1 MNNNEKESLRWYL
14 QGTRDARTAGR
25 NAANGD
31 FEVACFL
38 YQQAAEK
45 ILKSFLYLKGENPV
59 LGHST
64 LKLAER
70 CSEYDPTFGGV
81 FDSCMNLD
89 VLYVPTRYP
98 NGIPDGA
105 PFEYF
110 RLSHAEQARRAFD
123 TIHDAVRPSLDPLAG
138 GLSPRL

>member
-1 MNNNEKESLRWYL
+1 MSNTDKESLRWYL
-14 QGTRDARTAGR
+14 QGRRDARTAGR
-25 NAANGD
+25 NSANGD

-45 ILKSFLYLKGENPV
+45 ILKSYLYHSGENPV

-70 CSEYDPTFGGV
+70 AARFDAAFRGV
-81 FDSCMNLD
+81 LDACRDLD
-89 VLYVPTRYP
+89 VFYVTTRYP

-105 PFEYF
+105 PFEFF
-110 RLSHAEQARRAFD
+110 RLHHAEKARHAFD
-123 TIHDAVRPSLDPLAG
+123 EVHRVVHAGLGALAPDAEES
-138 GLSPRL
+138 

>member
-1 MNNNEKESLRWYL
+1 MSNTEKEALRWYL

-25 NAANGD
+25 NSANGD

-45 ILKSFLYLKGENPV
+45 ILKTFLYLSGENPV

-70 CSEYDPTFGGV
+70 AAAYEDRFLQALDACRD
-81 FDSCMNLD
+81 LD
-89 VLYVPTRYP
+89 VFYS
-98 NGIPDGA
+98 
-105 PFEYF
+105 F
-110 RLSHAEQARRAFD
+110 
-123 TIHDAVRPSLDPLAG
+123 DAVHAVVRVALDPLAG
-138 GLSPRL
+138 NAQN

>member
-1 MNNNEKESLRWYL
+1 MSNTEKEALRWYL

-45 ILKSFLYLKGENPV
+45 ILKSFLYLNGENPV

-70 CSEYDPTFGGV
+70 AATYETGFQKVLDPCR
-81 FDSCMNLD
+81 DLD
-89 VLYVPTRYP
+89 VFYLATRYP

-110 RLSHAEQARRAFD
+110 RLQHAEKARQAFD
-123 TIHDAVRPSLDPLAG
+123 DILTVVRVALDPLAERAQG
-138 GLSPRL
+138 P